1 MFKTF
6 RALCIFFV
14 TASALACGNPAIDLP
29 VTPTIGTIATV
40 QGTVMRADTY
50 KTLSGMVI
58 SIGGVALRT
67 GADGTYAISGLKPG
81 EALLTAERDGY
92 QRFSEKVVLEGARTF
107 NISLWPSGLPAFAG
121 S

>member
-6 RALCIFFV
+6 RALCVLFV
-14 TASALACGNPAIDLP
+14 TGSVVGCGNPATDLP

-50 KTLSGMVI
+50 NTLSGVVV
-58 SIGGVALRT
+58 SIGGVTLTT
-67 GADGTYAISGLKPG
+67 GPDGTYAISGLKPG
-81 EALLTAERDGY
+81 QALLSADREGY
-92 QRFSEKVVLEGARTF
+92 QRFSQTVSLEGARTF
-107 NISLWPSGLPAFAG
+107 NIFLLPVLPASGG

>member
-6 RALCIFFV
+6 RALCILFA
-14 TASALACGNPAIDLP
+14 TASALACGNSANDLP

-50 KTLSGMVI
+50 HSLSGVVI
-58 SIGGVALRT
+58 SIGGVTLRT
-67 GADGTYAISGLKPG
+67 GLDGTYAISGLKPG
-81 EALLTAERDGY
+81 ETLLTAEREGY
-92 QRFSEKVVLEGARTF
+92 QRFSKKVTLEGARTI
-107 NISLWPSGLPAFAG
+107 NIFLLPSPVPNAAG